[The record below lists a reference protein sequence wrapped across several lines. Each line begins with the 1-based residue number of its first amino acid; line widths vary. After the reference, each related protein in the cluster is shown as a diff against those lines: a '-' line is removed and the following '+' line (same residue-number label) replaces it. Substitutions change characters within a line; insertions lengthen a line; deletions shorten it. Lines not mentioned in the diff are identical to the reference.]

1 MVVDPK
7 KMFKVRGKVLET
19 LPGTKFKVEIELQE
33 QKHTVLAYISGK
45 MRMNYIKLQIG
56 DEVDL
61 EISPYDLTKGRIIY
75 RY

>member
-1 MVVDPK
+1 MAEEK
-7 KMFKVRGKVLET
+7 KFIKVRGKVLDT
-19 LPGTKFKVEIELQE
+19 LSGTKFKVGINMSGKE
-33 QKHTVLAYISGK
+33 HVVLAYISGK
-45 MRMNYIKLQIG
+45 MRMHYIKLQIG